1 MPSLCFSLQQLL
13 NKVMKKPIPTLIAK
27 TKIRLVSLLDTS
39 KDLSPLV
46 TLFKTAPITALL
58 THHAMN
64 SRHMLLMRPTEL
76 EMDFADFSIMM
87 LLDATLPMP
96 SE

>member
-1 MPSLCFSLQQLL
+1 
-13 NKVMKKPIPTLIAK
+13 MKKPIPTLTAK
-27 TKIRLVSLLDTS
+27 TKIRLDSLSDTS

-46 TLFKTAPITALL
+46 TPFKTAPITALL

-64 SRHMLLMRPTEL
+64 SRLMLIMMPTEL
-76 EMDFADFSIMM
+76 EMDFADFSTTM
-87 LLDATLPMP
+87 LLDATLPLQ